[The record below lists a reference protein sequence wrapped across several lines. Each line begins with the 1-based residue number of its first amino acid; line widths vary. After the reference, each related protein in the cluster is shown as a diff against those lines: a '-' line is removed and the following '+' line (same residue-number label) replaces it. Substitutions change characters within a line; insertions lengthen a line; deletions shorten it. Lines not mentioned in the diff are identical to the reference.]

1 MDFGIKGKTALLAG
15 ASAGMGK
22 AAAMAI
28 AAEGAVV
35 FMSARGEARLMAASR
50 EIADA
55 TGARVVPI
63 VADHGSAAGRDVL
76 RQSCPAPDILVITCA
91 PPRIT
96 DGYNDVTEAD
106 WMESLATTLVGPVE
120 LMRQYLDGMAE
131 RGFGRVV
138 NIGTGAAKSPS
149 EIRILSGPARAALC
163 NYSVAIS
170 KRLAKRN
177 VVINNVLPGMFHT
190 ATIEERFGQWAK
202 ANGTTYEKE
211 VEKFVEQY
219 RIPAGRFGDP
229 SDIGAFCAILC
240 SQYAGYMTG
249 QSIVID
255 GGILNTTF

>member
-1 MDFGIKGKTALLAG
+1 MDLGIKGKTALLAG

-28 AAEGAVV
+28 AAEGAEV
-35 FMSARGEARLMAASR
+35 FMSARGEARLVTAAR
-50 EIADA
+50 EIAA
-55 TGARVVPI
+55 ETGARVIPI
-63 VADHGSAAGRDVL
+63 VADHGTAAGRERL
-76 RQSCPAPDILVITCA
+76 REACPAPDILVITCA

-96 DGYNDVTEAD
+96 NGFQDVNEAE

-120 LMRQYLDGMAE
+120 LMRQYLSGMAE

-163 NYSVAIS
+163 NYTVAIS
-170 KRLAKRN
+170 KGLATRN
-177 VVINNVLPGMFHT
+177 VAINNVLPGMFHT
-190 ATIEERFGQWAK
+190 ATILERFSGWAK
-202 ANGTTYEKE
+202 ANGTTYEE
-211 VEKFVEQY
+211 ETQKFVQQY

-229 SDIGAFCAILC
+229 ADIGAFCAMLC
-240 SQYAGYMTG
+240 SRYAGYMIG